1 MADKNTQEAYVAEL
15 PPDLPSENVGA
26 GDPKSNLPSVKVDA
40 SDVEPDPRH
49 AGPERLGRP
58 KRNDPNAALRKA
70 RGVRPGLQDSE
81 VINPAVWGRDPRGR
95 NPRGPRRRLVLER
108 KPFQTASLEAEGEA
122 MNAKGVSAKEKRIRE
137 RLEQIAGRA
146 SAAAANEKDKTLANL
161 AEEAASL
168 GLELLEGGK

>member
-81 VINPAVWGRDPRGR
+81 VINPAVWVAEDSDSA
-95 NPRGPRRRLVLER
+95 R
-108 KPFQTASLEAEGEA
+108 K
-122 MNAKGVSAKEKRIRE
+122 
-137 RLEQIAGRA
+137 
-146 SAAAANEKDKTLANL
+146 AAADAHVEDAQ
-161 AEEAASL
+161 AAL
-168 GLELLEGGK
+168 DQAKARAKAVRAGDPMDQEIP